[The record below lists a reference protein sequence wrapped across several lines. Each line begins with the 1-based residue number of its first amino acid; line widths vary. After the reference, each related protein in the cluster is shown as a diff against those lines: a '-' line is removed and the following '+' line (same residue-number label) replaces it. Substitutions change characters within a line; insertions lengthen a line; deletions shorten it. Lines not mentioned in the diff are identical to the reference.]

1 MKNLPGEVD
10 TESTPSSS
18 SSSSVKSNYPAN
30 FTPTLIQG
38 DMRPYFNFVEGDC
51 NPDYD
56 MRPWLATEEHG
67 DIQ

>member
-1 MKNLPGEVD
+1 
-10 TESTPSSS
+10 
-18 SSSSVKSNYPAN
+18 
-30 FTPTLIQG
+30 
-38 DMRPYFNFVEGDC
+38 MRPYFNFVEGDC